1 MVVLLI
7 RLTLYTIIIFP
18 VHTRLFTY
26 ASTDSFPLDHG
37 YLLLLRSLRSCDLV
51 LQGDISLNTRI
62 RGAAQV
68 LLLLLGVLVR
78 TDSVGWL
85 VTRLIDASLLD
96 HRRERVLLI
105 SFILLVVFGD
115 WRCDI
120 SSKAKPTLRAFIDHT
135 SLIARAA
142 FREFKAE
149 GSLL

>member
-1 MVVLLI
+1 M
-7 RLTLYTIIIFP
+7 
-18 VHTRLFTY
+18 
-26 ASTDSFPLDHG
+26 
-37 YLLLLRSLRSCDLV
+37 
-51 LQGDISLNTRI
+51 
-62 RGAAQV
+62 
-68 LLLLLGVLVR
+68 LLGDLVR

-142 FREFKAE
+142 FREFEAE
-149 GSLL
+149 ASLL